1 MNPRDFLIL
10 LVVAHPGLHPEAL
23 HIAVAS
29 GMRVA
34 DTTDPAEIARC
45 YARATAVI
53 VDDRARPLLPPP
65 PPHGG
70 PAVYLVGQDP
80 GPVPHA
86 AVVECRAERGFVI
99 PAQAADLLRALG
111 HAARESNTEP
121 TASGRIIGVMGAV
134 GGAGASTLAVAV
146 ARRMARHGRTVLVD
160 AVDASGGLDL
170 LLGCED
176 APGAR
181 WPDVRMAEGA
191 VDVDEMVAALPE
203 SEGVSVLSAAR
214 GGVDEGYRLGGAD
227 LIGALEAV
235 RRGRLSAVVDLPAGG
250 EAAEEGMRAC
260 DEVVLLCPAE
270 VRAGARAAT
279 LGARLRA
286 GGVPAGLVVRHRQWS
301 SLSVEDV
308 QRLSELGVVA
318 ELPTIA
324 GLAKATEL
332 RGVPARLPK
341 ALRAVAGKIL
351 R

>member
-1 MNPRDFLIL
+1 
-10 LVVAHPGLHPEAL
+10 PGLGRDHEPAL
-23 HIAVAS
+23 GAA
-29 GMRVA
+29 
-34 DTTDPAEIARC
+34 
-45 YARATAVI
+45 
-53 VDDRARPLLPPP
+53 L
-65 PPHGG
+65 PHGA

-111 HAARESNTEP
+111 HTARAGSPAP

-146 ARRMARHGRTVLVD
+146 ARRMARHGRVVLVD

-191 VDVDEMVAALPE
+191 VAVDEMVAALPE

-214 GGVDEGYRLGGAD
+214 GGVDEGYRLGEAD
-227 LIGALEAV
+227 LRGALEAV

-250 EAAEEGMRAC
+250 EAAEEGARAC
-260 DEVVLLCPAE
+260 DEVVLCPAE

-341 ALRAVAGKIL
+341 ALRSVAGKIL